1 MIPIFLLS
9 QLVEHTIDFLH
20 DSTDDLKR
28 CSLVAR
34 PWLPAARYHLF
45 SYFAFQERG
54 DPKRMMPALRSLVA
68 HPTLVHISVLM
79 TEDPIFLL
87 SFFLHRTSNL
97 GTLEIGPRFYREQD
111 EHDEWSSEIQ
121 NQVRPPIQVE
131 CLCLPTVISR
141 LPSNGSVDFTALKRL
156 VITECA
162 ELRAFRA
169 ILQECKTSLTNLEI
183 AGFIVERP
191 ESESFRNKANIGLE
205 TLAQLEHFM
214 LHIDF
219 PNMLAAIPILL
230 SGITPGTALQRVTLV
245 VSRDCAPSFNDAD
258 VFAHVDYWN
267 AIDEAIA
274 RLGPTSLIIRVLLT
288 AGGVLESGVGVLEE
302 LRTYF
307 PRLGSTRR
315 LLLVAIP

>member
-1 MIPIFLLS
+1 
-9 QLVEHTIDFLH
+9 
-20 DSTDDLKR
+20 
-28 CSLVAR
+28 
-34 PWLPAARYHLF
+34 
-45 SYFAFQERG
+45 
-54 DPKRMMPALRSLVA
+54 
-68 HPTLVHISVLM
+68 
-79 TEDPIFLL
+79 
-87 SFFLHRTSNL
+87 
-97 GTLEIGPRFYREQD
+97 
-111 EHDEWSSEIQ
+111 
-121 NQVRPPIQVE
+121 
-131 CLCLPTVISR
+131 
-141 LPSNGSVDFTALKRL
+141 
-156 VITECA
+156 
-162 ELRAFRA
+162 
-169 ILQECKTSLTNLEI
+169 
-183 AGFIVERP
+183 VERP

-258 VFAHVDYWN
+258 VFAHVDNWN

-274 RLGPTSLIIRVLLT
+274 RLGPTSLTIRVLLT